1 MSVAW
6 RSELLILVCFFF
18 SSRRRHTRLVSDWSS
33 DVCSSDLSHSDQ
45 RCLGRRQMRRGRS
58 KAKGLKRGGQT
69 RSAPAKAKIRAKSKD
84 ASTAALARKLEVK
97 ARELAEAHEPGAAAA
112 EGLQLISSSPS
123 ALEPVFKT
131 ILEDSTRICG
141 AKFAVLR
148 LREGDNFRIA
158 ALHNMPPAYVESR
171 WRDPLYRPP
180 PGSGFAR
187 ALATKQ
193 IVHIADI
200 LAEPNYP
207 VNDRN
212 IGVEATGFRTSLY
225 VPMLTSGEVI
235 GAIGIFRQE
244 VRPFTDKQ
252 IELVQNFA
260 AQAVIAIE
268 NTRLLKELRQRTTD
282 LTESLEQQT

>member
-1 MSVAW
+1 
-6 RSELLILVCFFF
+6 
-18 SSRRRHTRLVSDWSS
+18 
-33 DVCSSDLSHSDQ
+33 
-45 RCLGRRQMRRGRS
+45 RQMRRGGS

-69 RSAPAKAKIRAKSKD
+69 RSAPAEAKNRAKRKD

-97 ARELAEAHEPGAAAA
+97 TRELAAAHERGAAASKV
-112 EGLQLISSSPS
+112 LQRISRSPS
-123 ALEPVFKT
+123 ELEPACKT
-131 ILEDSTRICG
+131 IVEDSTRICG

-207 VNDRN
+207 V
-212 IGVEATGFRTSLY
+212 
-225 VPMLTSGEVI
+225 
-235 GAIGIFRQE
+235 
-244 VRPFTDKQ
+244 
-252 IELVQNFA
+252 
-260 AQAVIAIE
+260 
-268 NTRLLKELRQRTTD
+268 
-282 LTESLEQQT
+282 